1 MIEYVI
7 EGHRRDLGGFE
18 VNRILPSAE
27 KRAVGPFVFYD
38 HMGPVDLKPN
48 VPKGMD
54 VRPHPHIGLATVTYL
69 FAGKITHRDSLGF
82 KQVIV
87 PGEVNWMTAGRGITH
102 SERFEEMRENGGL
115 LHGIQAWVGL
125 PEADEECAPAFHHVG
140 DADLPKGGSG
150 GVRWQVIAGRAF
162 GAASP
167 VKTFSPLLYVAMELE
182 AKARSEISDEADERA
197 IYVASGTIELDG
209 REFVPGYMLVIA
221 SGARPV
227 LAAKTKAQVMILGGE
242 PLGPRHVWWN
252 FVSSRHERIE
262 QAKADWQAGR
272 FALPKGDDKE
282 WIPLP
287 EQPRPPADPMS

>member
-18 VNRILPSAE
+18 VNRILPSAQ

-69 FAGKITHRDSLGF
+69 FAGKITHRDSLGYR
-82 KQVIV
+82 QVIV

-102 SERFEEMRENGGL
+102 SERFEEMREHGGL

-125 PEADEECAPAFHHVG
+125 PEADEESEPTFHHVA
-140 DADLPKGGSG
+140 DVDLPKGGSA

-167 VKTFSPLLYVAMELE
+167 VKTFSPLLYVAMELQ
-182 AKARSEISDEADERA
+182 AGARSEIPDAEERA

-209 REFVPGYMLVIA
+209 REFASGQMVVI
-221 SGARPV
+221 SPGARPV
-227 LAAKTKAQVMILGGE
+227 FSAKTRAQVMILGGA

-252 FVSSRHERIE
+252 FVSSRRERIE

-272 FALPKGDDKE
+272 IALPKGDDKE

-287 EQPRPPADPMS
+287 EQPRSAPEPMS